1 MLQFF
6 QNILAAIDAMLVY
19 PSLIQE
25 ASISP
30 RTPCHHVLRSSQPS
44 LESLGQEV
52 VELFTAPITPWRMS
66 RMSAKLQRCY
76 LEKLHLGTECMLPS
90 FNHLLPT
97 GHEAGTYL
105 ALDVGGSTLRIALVE
120 LCGKSDTTKRLKIIQ
135 MAVSSIDDVV
145 RRLPGASFFDWIAR
159 KIADMLADCP
169 EHNGGGVE
177 PLSVGLSWSFPVEQT
192 SPYGGNIQGMG
203 KGFSCAQATLGHDLG
218 ELIAAACRS
227 QGLNLRLDALINDSC
242 ATLLSRAYV
251 EPSTTMSLIL
261 GTGTNMAVH
270 LPTSCL
276 GASKLQH
283 RDSTWLSQAEKV
295 TINTELSMFG
305 RGILPT
311 TRWDDLLN
319 RSHDLPDFQPLEYM
333 TTGRYLGEILRLI
346 LVEAVETA
354 GLFEGRFPSSL
365 VEKYSLDTAVLAV
378 LEGDHSRDLE
388 KSNAYL
394 QGILGLD
401 LTPTTAEMTFLRL
414 AAQSISKRAASYIA
428 VAIHALWAVETK
440 VSATASSKTTI
451 ACNGTVIGKYPG
463 FRSRCENYIS
473 DIIKD
478 DAEEGQADSEVFL
491 EMADDAAILGAA
503 VAVAIRE
510 SQR

>member
-6 QNILAAIDAMLVY
+6 QSILTAINAMLLY
-19 PSLIQE
+19 PSFVHE

-30 RTPCHHVLRSSQPS
+30 HTPCYDVLRSNQPS

-52 VELFTAPITPWRMS
+52 VELFTAPITPWRTS
-66 RMSAKLQRCY
+66 RMSGKLQRCY

-90 FNHLLPT
+90 FNHTLPT

-120 LCGKSDTTKRLKIIQ
+120 LYGKSYRTKGLRIIQ
-135 MAVSSIDDVV
+135 MTVSPIDDVV
-145 RRLPGASFFDWIAR
+145 RRLPGASFFDWIAE

-169 EHNGGGVE
+169 EHNGNGVE
-177 PLSVGLSWSFPVEQT
+177 PLPAGLSWSFPVEQT

-203 KGFSCAQATLGHDLG
+203 KGFCCAQATLGHDVG

-227 QGLNLRLDALINDSC
+227 QGLNLRIDALVNDSC

-270 LPTSCL
+270 LPVSCL

-305 RGILPT
+305 KGILPK

-319 RSHDLPDFQPLEYM
+319 RSHDLPDFQPLEYL

-346 LVEAVETA
+346 IVEAVETA
-354 GLFEGRFPSSL
+354 GLFKGQFPSSL
-365 VEKYSLDTAVLAV
+365 IGKYSLDTAVLAAV
-378 LEGDHSRDLE
+378 EGDGSRNLE
-388 KSNAYL
+388 KSSAYL

-401 LTPTTAEMTFLRL
+401 LTPTATEMTFLRL
-414 AAQSISKRAASYIA
+414 AAQSISKRAAAYIA
-428 VAIHALWAVETK
+428 VAIHALWAVERK
-440 VSATASSKTTI
+440 VSAKGSSKTTI
-451 ACNGTVIGKYPG
+451 ACNGTVIEKYAG
-463 FRSRCENYIS
+463 FRSRCESYIS
-473 DIIKD
+473 DIIRY
-478 DAEEGQADSEVFL
+478 DAEGGQADSEVFL

-503 VAVAIRE
+503 VAVAIEE
-510 SQR
+510 SRR